1 MARLYP
7 VTPGIEG
14 FFGFIRTA
22 RRRRAAIIG
31 LHFRNPDSTYG
42 GTPMSDLQARFDQ
55 AQIDVKQLSER
66 PSNMSL
72 LRLYALFKQGSEGD
86 AHGDK
91 PGMTDFVG
99 RYKFE
104 AWEALRGTAREQAM
118 EQYIALVEE
127 LRSGA
132 AS

>member
-1 MARLYP
+1 
-7 VTPGIEG
+7 
-14 FFGFIRTA
+14 
-22 RRRRAAIIG
+22 
-31 LHFRNPDSTYG
+31 
-42 GTPMSDLQARFDQ
+42 MSDLQARFDQ
-55 AQIDVKQLSER
+55 AQIDVRQLSER
-66 PSNMSL
+66 PGNMTL

-104 AWEALRGTAREQAM
+104 AWETLKGTAQDDAKEK
-118 EQYIALVEE
+118 YIALVEA

-132 AS
+132 TA

>member
-1 MARLYP
+1 
-7 VTPGIEG
+7 
-14 FFGFIRTA
+14 
-22 RRRRAAIIG
+22 
-31 LHFRNPDSTYG
+31 
-42 GTPMSDLQARFDQ
+42 MSDLQARFEQ

-86 AHGDK
+86 AHGNK
-91 PGMTDFVG
+91 PGMADFVG

>member
-1 MARLYP
+1 
-7 VTPGIEG
+7 
-14 FFGFIRTA
+14 
-22 RRRRAAIIG
+22 
-31 LHFRNPDSTYG
+31 
-42 GTPMSDLQARFDQ
+42 MSDLQARFEQ

-66 PSNMSL
+66 PSNMTL

-91 PGMTDFVG
+91 PGMMDFVG

-104 AWEALRGTAREQAM
+104 AWEALKGTARDAAM
-118 EQYIALVEE
+118 ESYIALVED

-132 AS
+132 TN

>member
-1 MARLYP
+1 
-7 VTPGIEG
+7 
-14 FFGFIRTA
+14 
-22 RRRRAAIIG
+22 
-31 LHFRNPDSTYG
+31 
-42 GTPMSDLQARFDQ
+42 MSDLQARFEQ

-72 LRLYALFKQGSEGD
+72 LRLYALFKQGGEGD

>member
-1 MARLYP
+1 
-7 VTPGIEG
+7 
-14 FFGFIRTA
+14 
-22 RRRRAAIIG
+22 
-31 LHFRNPDSTYG
+31 
-42 GTPMSDLQARFDQ
+42 
-55 AQIDVKQLSER
+55 
-66 PSNMSL
+66 MSL